1 MLEQKDSLS
10 VADGTQALPAMG
22 FTDILDGTFSL
33 YRSHFGLF
41 LRINAVYFV
50 LVFCLN
56 LLSKFS
62 TGFSDAAD
70 GIVLSPIVILFF
82 ISLVAMLFTGGI
94 FLAGAHTYLGQQISA
109 GSAYQQVFNR
119 FLPYLGSNLLYLLTT
134 GVLAV
139 TVIGI
144 PFAIYFGVRWS
155 LYGLPVLFEGTG
167 VRQSLK
173 RSGQLVKGTW
183 WRVFGISLGIF
194 LLFFMIQT
202 ILKSTLGF
210 ALTLVGITS
219 EGDVRDTLLRIILG
233 PYRLDEP
240 FFSYTMQMLVHLGVS
255 TFTLPILSIGSTL
268 LYFDLRIRKEGFD
281 IGMVENSRELAS

>member
-10 VADGTQALPAMG
+10 VADETQALPAMG

-62 TGFSDAAD
+62 TGVSDVAD

-82 ISLVAMLFTGGI
+82 ISLVAMLFTGSI
-94 FLAGAHTYLGQQISA
+94 VLAGAHTYLGQQISA